1 MRTASAKPPDME
13 QINPH
18 LLSEAILTAPA
29 WARVGITMPDERMR
43 IRAADELAASIVER
57 LAEEPSVI
65 DRNQLNLPI

>member
-1 MRTASAKPPDME
+1 ME

-43 IRAADELAASIVER
+43 LRAADELALSIVER
-57 LAEEPSVI
+57 LASGEPAI
-65 DRNQLNLPI
+65 DRDQLSLPI